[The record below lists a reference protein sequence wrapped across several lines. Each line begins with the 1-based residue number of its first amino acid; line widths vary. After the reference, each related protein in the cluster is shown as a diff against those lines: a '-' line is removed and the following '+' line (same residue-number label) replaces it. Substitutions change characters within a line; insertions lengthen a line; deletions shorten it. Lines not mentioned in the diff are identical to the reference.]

1 QAYAS
6 VEWWAKDWSSHKDWG
21 TSVITELNAMIKD
34 ANNNDPMIVKDRDI
48 FKGQEVTQENYIQ
61 SAKLQDLAAFYKN
74 NFNLGLRTPY
84 GDMLTHGLLP
94 IKGDDVVITYKDKE
108 YKGKAIFDVLKLLS
122 DEIKEAT
129 DTGSMRDALDLVN
142 SWYADATTIAKPKN
156 VKDLLG
162 KIAAVVSKLG
172 VRIWA
177 MGHNPVNKV
186 KAPVISTDAKDNRF
200 SIVQLDFGMAP
211 KFGGAGAYA
220 AFGANGIVVKGFE
233 TDKTDEAIKVS
244 PDTIIAAKK
253 EGEKPTVIKNPG
265 MPAKAYLENTKAA
278 LEEELKGL
286 PVLQKAAL
294 TIEAQAQAQFVQD
307 LAGIVEVTPTEV
319 KVLDK
324 GLFLA
329 KGVSV
334 LANAAALSPSADV
347 KTAAKRIVL
356 EILPQFGIKAASDHE
371 FYMAK
376 QQGKWKNITVPAV
389 NGRSTVFM
397 SFRPM
402 FRVAKEENV
411 GVIKTEVARS
421 EMRYSAQDSAE
432 IVAITGLAAIAE
444 GWTGLLFVQQDH
456 NQIDKDKYKKGGEER
471 QKEID
476 ARNKLFREGI
486 IAGQYNIDLDPST
499 LVDEDALA
507 EIIKIEGELVA
518 QYQAKHPELLKGI
531 ENDDKAMGSLRR
543 RLVDEIEMGDIEDKD
558 FLAQADVVAKI
569 NRLATELYPQMHKL
583 SIEATMNDIRTIRK
597 LEKEMGLTQSTS
609 IGIEERHIDNKV
621 HKDFPSTV
629 LGSIT
634 LSQSILKLARAEGLV
649 AHSKISLQTG
659 AMHGLGGTVDF
670 GIYERHVRHADKIGV
685 AVFVQHGASTLAKH
699 DFDKMR
705 DGDVGEVH
713 LATEYQ
719 KIVFSIVA
727 QEYPELAEKMAQW
740 LEAKMANE
748 QKFKD
753 KYQAFW
759 DAAMAQPGKDR
770 ATVIAEILG
779 DSSNLPKDLK
789 GKFKDLVKEL
799 SAPFKSELWNLP
811 ENVADKIDS
820 ALYEEFKLIF
830 GKLGVVNTKD
840 LIEEIMPY
848 DKYPVELTPRPAAV
862 ATVFAQ
868 TMTVSPE
875 EQFVQD
881 LAGIVEV
888 TPTEVKVLD
897 KGLFLAKGVSVLA
910 NAAALS
916 PSADVKTAAKRIV
929 LEILPQFGIKAASDH
944 EFYMAKQQGKWK
956 NITVPAVNG
965 RSTVFMSFR
974 PMFRVAKE
982 ENVGVIK
989 TEVARS
995 EMRYSA
1001 QDSAEIVAITGLA
1014 AIAEGW
1020 TGLLFVQQDHNQIDK
1035 DKYKK
1040 GGEERQKEI
1049 DARNK
1054 LFREGIIAG
1063 QYNIDLDP
1071 STLVD
1076 EDALAE
1082 IIKIEGELVAQ
1093 YQAKHPEL
1101 LKGIENDDKAM
1112 GSLRRRLVDEI
1123 EMGDIEDKDFLA
1135 QADVVAKINRLA
1147 TELYPQM
1154 HKLSIEATM
1163 NDIRTIRKLEKEM
1176 GLTQST
1182 SIGIEERHIDNKV
1195 HKDFPSTVLGSIT
1208 LSQSILKLARA
1219 EGLVA
1224 HSKISLQ
1231 TGAMHGLGGTVDF
1244 GIYERHVRH
1253 ADKIGVAVFVQHG
1266 ASTLAK
1272 HDFDK
1277 MRDGDVGE
1285 VHLATEYQK
1294 IVFSIVAQEYP
1305 ELAEKMAQWLE
1316 AKMANEQKF
1325 KDKYQAFWDAA
1336 MAQPGKDRAT
1346 VIAEIL
1352 GDSSNLPKD
1361 LKGKFKDLVKELSA
1375 PFKSELWNLPENVAD
1390 KIDSAL
1396 YEEFKLIF
1404 GKLGVVNTKDLI
1416 EKIMPYD
1423 AYPVE
1428 LTPRPAAVATVFAKK
1443 AAFDSAVVVDP
1454 VLVTAGGVTEILKTV
1469 AGMQNKAIVF
1479 YGPAAQAM
1487 KILAKGSSNI
1497 LTADNEVAAVEQLI
1511 KDKGISPAKIRLVT
1525 TELKESVKST
1535 GITQK
1540 IVSAEDPVGIMFALA
1555 KAETENTPVPEAA
1568 DAFAKLYAAVEKSG
1582 VIPVDATARDKILA
1596 VAKMVAETVEMKS
1609 NVQVTEDQK
1618 KVIEQILT
1626 KIGV

>member
-1 QAYAS
+1 MWLYKKMRKGISIAVIITFCSNMGLSQSAFASGTMLKPKHAVERPDVLTDIGNKDGGLVELLTTAKALNLQPQTFSDFRTYEAEIAGPMLAPLQGFVQDINKATILNKIGFIYQSDPQERAAQIEALLQEINKELALPGTGILPKIVVISDYHGGLDRFLALLSDALAELVGFQGKLVAGVSIEKQLQDQGLSLKTIKGSILLNGDLLDRGKSGLACFNVARELLQTAPDRVFYVSGNHDLWAFLNLAGLHLPWYKGYNFYGNERAELLIKTHRSESQYFDTPQALNWWTERLAEYNADQEKFQKEALDGNAAKIRTSYIEQYKKYSDAKKWDSAQLDAMENFIGHFARIDVPDPFVGLNGLGKTSVVWWKDLQQQLIKGKEARSSLGADAEEISVWSEAIAVTEMIIPQLESRLQTALDQGKWYYSVFEAINNQAYAS

-48 FKGQEVTQENYIQ
+48 FNRQEVTQANYIR

-129 DTGSMRDALDLVN
+129 DTGSMREALDLVN

-186 KAPVISTDAKDNRF
+186 KAPVISTDAKDARF
-200 SIVQLDFGMAP
+200 SVVQLDFGMAP

-233 TDKTDEAIKVS
+233 TDKTDEAIKIS

-294 TIEAQAQAQFVQD
+294 TPEAQAQAQFVQD
-307 LAGIVEVTPTEV
+307 LSGIVEVTPTGV

-324 GLFLA
+324 GLFMA
-329 KGVSV
+329 KGLYV
-334 LANAAALSPSADV
+334 LAEAAALSPSADV
-347 KTAAKRIVL
+347 KTAAKRITL
-356 EILPQFGIKAASDHE
+356 ELLPQFGIKAASDHD

-456 NQIDKDKYKKGGEER
+456 NQIDKDKYKKGGADR

-476 ARNKLFREGI
+476 ARNELFRDGI
-486 IAGQYNIDLDPST
+486 AAGQYNIDLDPST

-569 NRLATELYPQMHKL
+569 NRLATELYPQMHKT

-597 LEKEMGLTQSTS
+597 LEKEMGLTKSTS

-629 LGSIT
+629 LGSVT

-670 GIYERHVRHADKIGV
+670 GIYERHVKHAKEIGV

-770 ATVIAEILG
+770 ATVIADILG

-811 ENVADKIDS
+811 DNVADKIDS

-840 LIEEIMPY
+840 LIE
-848 DKYPVELTPRPAAV
+848 
-862 ATVFAQ
+862 
-868 TMTVSPE
+868 S
-875 EQFVQD
+875 
-881 LAGIVEV
+881 
-888 TPTEVKVLD
+888 
-897 KGLFLAKGVSVLA
+897 
-910 NAAALS
+910 
-916 PSADVKTAAKRIV
+916 
-929 LEILPQFGIKAASDH
+929 
-944 EFYMAKQQGKWK
+944 
-956 NITVPAVNG
+956 
-965 RSTVFMSFR
+965 
-974 PMFRVAKE
+974 
-982 ENVGVIK
+982 
-989 TEVARS
+989 
-995 EMRYSA
+995 
-1001 QDSAEIVAITGLA
+1001 
-1014 AIAEGW
+1014 
-1020 TGLLFVQQDHNQIDK
+1020 
-1035 DKYKK
+1035 
-1040 GGEERQKEI
+1040 
-1049 DARNK
+1049 
-1054 LFREGIIAG
+1054 
-1063 QYNIDLDP
+1063 
-1071 STLVD
+1071 
-1076 EDALAE
+1076 
-1082 IIKIEGELVAQ
+1082 
-1093 YQAKHPEL
+1093 
-1101 LKGIENDDKAM
+1101 
-1112 GSLRRRLVDEI
+1112 
-1123 EMGDIEDKDFLA
+1123 
-1135 QADVVAKINRLA
+1135 
-1147 TELYPQM
+1147 
-1154 HKLSIEATM
+1154 
-1163 NDIRTIRKLEKEM
+1163 
-1176 GLTQST
+1176 
-1182 SIGIEERHIDNKV
+1182 
-1195 HKDFPSTVLGSIT
+1195 
-1208 LSQSILKLARA
+1208 
-1219 EGLVA
+1219 
-1224 HSKISLQ
+1224 
-1231 TGAMHGLGGTVDF
+1231 
-1244 GIYERHVRH
+1244 
-1253 ADKIGVAVFVQHG
+1253 
-1266 ASTLAK
+1266 
-1272 HDFDK
+1272 
-1277 MRDGDVGE
+1277 
-1285 VHLATEYQK
+1285 
-1294 IVFSIVAQEYP
+1294 
-1305 ELAEKMAQWLE
+1305 
-1316 AKMANEQKF
+1316 
-1325 KDKYQAFWDAA
+1325 
-1336 MAQPGKDRAT
+1336 
-1346 VIAEIL
+1346 
-1352 GDSSNLPKD
+1352 
-1361 LKGKFKDLVKELSA
+1361 
-1375 PFKSELWNLPENVAD
+1375 
-1390 KIDSAL
+1390 
-1396 YEEFKLIF
+1396 
-1404 GKLGVVNTKDLI
+1404 
-1416 EKIMPYD
+1416 IMPYD

-1540 IVSAEDPVGIMFALA
+1540 IVSAKDPVGIMFALA

-1596 VAKMVAETVEMKS
+1596 VVQMVAENVDMKS
-1609 NVQVTEDQK
+1609 NVQVADDQK
-1618 KVIEQILT
+1618 KVIEQIAL